1 MNNMDLDTFIWLLLI
16 GLFVSVIPYIFLY
29 LYKRSCKKEIWG
41 KDFLYRC
48 PRCYST
54 NLGYLS
60 AISNFL
66 DVFQN
71 HKKPKYES
79 KFICHNCDLLDN
91 CDKLI
96 KEKIHIE

>member
-1 MNNMDLDTFIWLLLI
+1 MNNMNLNTFVWLLLI
-16 GLFVSVIPYIFLY
+16 GLFVLVISYIFLY
-29 LYKRSCKKEIWG
+29 LYKRSRKKEILG

-96 KEKIHIE
+96 KEKIHVE

>member
-1 MNNMDLDTFIWLLLI
+1 MNNMDLNTFIWLLLI
-16 GLFVSVIPYIFLY
+16 GLFVSVTPYVFMY
-29 LYKRSCKKEIWG
+29 LYKSSYKKEIWG

-54 NLGYLS
+54 SLGYLS
-60 AISNFL
+60 TISNFI

-79 KFICHNCDLLDN
+79 KFICHNCNLLDN

-96 KEKIHIE
+96 KEKIHVE